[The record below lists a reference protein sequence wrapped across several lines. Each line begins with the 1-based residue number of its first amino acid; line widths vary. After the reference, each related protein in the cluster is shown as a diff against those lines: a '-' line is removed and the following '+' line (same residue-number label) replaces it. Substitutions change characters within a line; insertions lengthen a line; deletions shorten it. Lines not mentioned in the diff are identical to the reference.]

1 MLVTAKPTTVPA
13 GEFVLEVPPTWE
25 HRGNE
30 TRLVLNGPNAEVIAT
45 VLTGWPEGNVQMR
58 GSATKTAIRAAKE
71 LAKNEEL
78 GKPEV
83 HASPELWW
91 SISRAKDG
99 TFFGQLVAT
108 GSTTLL
114 YLTYESLGEHDSAEQ
129 AFKKLVD
136 CAAARSPLPF

>member
-1 MLVTAKPTTVPA
+1 
-13 GEFVLEVPPTWE
+13 
-25 HRGNE
+25 
-30 TRLVLNGPNAEVIAT
+30 LNGPTAEVIAT

-58 GSATKTAIRAAKE
+58 GSATKTAIRAATE
-71 LAKNEEL
+71 LAKNEDL

-83 HASPELWW
+83 HTSPELWW

-108 GSTTLL
+108 GSTSLL
-114 YLTYESLGEHDSAEQ
+114 YLTYESVGAHDAAET

-136 CAAARSPLPF
+136 CAATRAPLAF